1 MSAATSP
8 CLEVVLMETRRRG
21 TRWGRE
27 VQRAGEQAVSPG
39 DVWRAT
45 EAAQIKGEIRRK
57 SPPVHDMDC
66 VSI

>member
-1 MSAATSP
+1 VSAATSP

-45 EAAQIKGEIRRK
+45 
-57 SPPVHDMDC
+57 VHDMDC